1 MTTLLEVTGVTAR
14 YGRNVALRNVSVR
27 VEEGQA
33 VAVLGPNG
41 AGKTTLLRTI
51 SGMVPSWEGRIS
63 FDGRSL
69 RGSSPES
76 IARSGVAHVPEG
88 RGVLRQLTVRENL
101 WLGALQGRDRRRW
114 EDRLEHVLTLF
125 PPLRERLHVPASVLS
140 GGQQQMLV
148 LGRALLSEPRLLMI
162 DELSFGLA
170 PLVRKEM
177 FSFLE
182 TLKAQGLTILL
193 VEQNVGDALQLADV
207 AYCLAVGEVRLE
219 GSAAKL
225 RDDPELVRGYLA

>member
-1 MTTLLEVTGVTAR
+1 MTMLLEVQDVTAR
-14 YGRNVALRNVSVR
+14 YGRNVALRNVSLQ
-27 VEEGQA
+27 VEQGQA

-51 SGMVPSWEGRIS
+51 SGLVPSWEGRIT
-63 FDGRSL
+63 FDGRPL
-69 RGSSPES
+69 RGIRPEA
-76 IARSGVAHVPEG
+76 IARAGVAHVPEG

-101 WLGALQGRDRRRW
+101 WLGAQQSRNRNRW

-125 PPLRERLHVPASVLS
+125 PILRERLQVYASVLS

-177 FSFLE
+177 FAFLQ

-193 VEQNVGDALQLADV
+193 VEQNVGDALQLADM

-219 GSAAKL
+219 GPAAKL
-225 RDDPELVRGYLA
+225 REDPELVRGYLA